1 VPVRRSLVLAL
12 SATLVALGLPAG
24 AASAAGPAVGPAA
37 SPGVPSGGQPYREP
51 VVLRSAGG
59 VLEVILTA
67 HEGAAPF
74 DTTAA
79 PAENALLFGYEIL
92 QGTASNGQTS
102 GTDLYPAPTLNV
114 FPGETLIV
122 HLENAMTG
130 LTIRDYADPTWTPVG
145 ERPPLYPPAL
155 TDSPYN
161 NHVHGIHTSPSGNSD
176 NVLIDIPAGST
187 NVYTYEIPEDH
198 PEGLYW
204 YHTHRHM
211 LTNPQVYRGLAG
223 MLVIGRVDGGIPAV
237 AQNNL
242 PVRTMALQY
251 NFVFNRS
258 GGQSVLNNAYWP
270 SMLSTLKEPTD
281 RELAQGTY
289 RPLLTPVNF
298 RDSAP
303 GTTYVTEW
311 WAGPLGV
318 NNNRGMFQYMPSNLK
333 AFRSKDGRVV
343 QPANLGLPE
352 SQRDLQYTVNGQFQP
367 VISTP
372 PGQTEIWVLGN
383 FTDAGYMRVAV
394 QNTGTGQFVPL
405 NVVGQDGN
413 PYERVQPALLDNG
426 TTILIPPASRYAIA
440 VTMPQVGGLRL
451 VMPPYTGSNPI
462 STSNPGVLYTNDGTP
477 NPPAVLGTI
486 AVDPS
491 TISYGDGFFMYPT
504 QTLLNVEP
512 SSGTGTTVAFSPGTA
527 LGAYT
532 SFVDTSV
539 MTPAVKRTLR
549 IGGGFGNE
557 NASAESTAAFAY
569 QFDGNQFPNIPL
581 LQPRLNSVEEWTFV
595 NRNNDQHPIHIHVN
609 DYQVVDY
616 YDPVSGLRL
625 QNLPFGQDNQNTPA
639 PKMVNGNV
647 TEPGRMSVRT
657 LFQDFIGTYV
667 LHCHRLNH
675 EDGGLMLLI
684 NVIPEVTGY
693 AVAQTGEGDRPTRVT
708 VIDQA
713 TGRRLARVEPFGAS
727 TRPVDVAMGDVNG
740 DMILDLVV
748 GAGPGGPPRVRAY
761 SGAPDATGARF
772 ATPLVDTLAFAP
784 SFRGGVSV
792 ATGNIDGTNDG
803 DSIIVGSGSGM
814 RATVKVLASGVD
826 ANTQKAFAT
835 WYPYGSFRGGVDVA
849 SGLTDFSGREVV
861 VTAPGAGMAP
871 LVQTFVFDLMHR
883 NDERGTRH
891 AGEVHGQMASSF
903 LAFEESYRGG
913 VNIAT
918 GWVAGEEGGFSRIIA
933 GKSAGSSEVS
943 VWTTGSRLEGHP
955 ELYVMPVTGHADMA
969 TYTQA
974 ARFEAF
980 PGSTSGVDV
989 TTAATPRGADLVV
1002 SGRSGQRAAVA
1013 AFDLRRPS
1021 IRATQWRAVQR
1032 YLLPTPLA
1040 ASAVGGR

>member
-1 VPVRRSLVLAL
+1 VPVRRPLSVLVTLAL
-12 SATLVALGLPAG
+12 LTVPALPAAG
-24 AASAAGPAVGPAA
+24 APAA
-37 SPGVPSGGQPYREP
+37 VPAATVAVPSGAQPYREP

-59 VLEVILTA
+59 VLEVVLTA
-67 HEGAAPF
+67 HQGAAPL

-79 PAENALLFGYEIL
+79 PAKNALLFGYEIIR
-92 QGTASNGQTS
+92 GTASNGERT

-130 LTIRDYADPTWTPVG
+130 LTIRDYADPTWTAVG
-145 ERPPLYPPAL
+145 ENVPLYPPPL
-155 TDSPYN
+155 VNSPYN

-176 NVLIDIPAGST
+176 NVLLDIPAGYT
-187 NVYTYEIPEDH
+187 NVYTYDIPEDH

-211 LTNPQVYRGLAG
+211 LTNAQVYRGLVG
-223 MLVIGRVDGGIPAV
+223 MLVIGRVDGGIPVV

-242 PVRTMALQY
+242 PVRTMSLQY
-251 NFVFNRS
+251 NFVFNRA

-270 SMLSTLKEPTD
+270 SMVSTLKEPTAKA
-281 RELAQGTY
+281 LADGTY
-289 RPLLTPVNF
+289 RPLLTPINF
-298 RDSAP
+298 LDSGK

-318 NNNRGMFQYMPSNLK
+318 NNNRGLFQYMPSNLK
-333 AFRSKDGRVV
+333 GFRSADGRVT
-343 QPANLGLPE
+343 QPANPGLPE

-372 PGQTEIWVLGN
+372 PGQTEIWVIGN
-383 FTDAGYMRVAV
+383 FSDAAYMRVAV

-413 PYERVQPALLDNG
+413 PYERVQPALLEDG
-426 TTILIPPASRYAIA
+426 TTILIPPATRYAIA
-440 VTMPQVGGLRL
+440 VTMPQVGGLQL
-451 VMPPYTGSNPI
+451 VMPPYNGSNPI
-462 STSNPGVLYTNDGTP
+462 TTSNPGVLYTNDGTP
-477 NPPAVLGTI
+477 NPPATLGTI
-486 AVDPS
+486 TVDPA

-504 QTLLNVEP
+504 QTLLTVQP
-512 SSGTGTTVAFSPGTA
+512 SAGTGTTVPLTPGTP

-539 MTPAVKRTLR
+539 MTPAVKRLMR
-549 IGGGFGNE
+549 IGGGFANE
-557 NASAESTAAFAY
+557 FASSESPAAFAY

-616 YDPVSGLRL
+616 YDPVSGLQL

-647 TEPGRMSVRT
+647 TEPGRISVRT

-684 NVIPEVTGY
+684 NVIPEITGY
-693 AVAQTGEGDRPTRVT
+693 AVAQKGAGDRPTRVT
-708 VIDQA
+708 VINQA
-713 TGRRLARVEPFGAS
+713 TGKPLARVEPFGAS
-727 TRPVDVAMGDVNG
+727 TRAVDVAMGDVNG

-748 GAGPGGPPRVRAY
+748 GAGPGGAPRVRAF
-761 SGAPDATGARF
+761 SGAPDASGKRF
-772 ATPLVDTLAFAP
+772 ATILVDTLAFAETY
-784 SFRGGVSV
+784 RGGVNV
-792 ATGNIDGTNDG
+792 ATGNIDGTFGG
-803 DSIIVGSGSGM
+803 DSIVVGSGPGM
-814 RATVKVLASGVD
+814 RATVKVLASGLD
-826 ANTQKAFAT
+826 SGKQPAFAT
-835 WYPYGSFRGGVDVA
+835 WYPYGAFRGGVDVA
-849 SGLTDFSGREVV
+849 TGLTDFSGREVV
-861 VTAPGAGMAP
+861 VTAPGPGMAP
-871 LVQTFVFDLMHR
+871 LVQTYVFDLMYK
-883 NDERGTRH
+883 NGTMGMRH
-891 AGEVHGQMASSF
+891 SGEVHNEMASSF

-918 GWVAGEEGGFSRIIA
+918 GWVAGQDGGFSRIVA
-933 GKSAGSSEVS
+933 GKSSGSSEVS
-943 VWTTGSRLEGHP
+943 VWTTGSRMEGHP
-955 ELYVMPVTGHADMA
+955 ELYVMPVTGHSDMA
-969 TYTQA
+969 TYAQA

-980 PGSTSGVDV
+980 PGATTGVDV

-1002 SGRSGQRAAVA
+1002 AGRSGGAPAVA
-1013 AFDLRRPS
+1013 AFDLRRPTAK
-1021 IRATQWRAVQR
+1021 ATQWSAKQR
-1032 YLLPTPLA
+1032 YLLPLTAPAGAL
-1040 ASAVGGR
+1040 GGR

>member
-1 VPVRRSLVLAL
+1 MRRALPVLISLAL
-12 SATLVALGLPAG
+12 LALGGVAAPASPVA
-24 AASAAGPAVGPAA
+24 AASGA
-37 SPGVPSGGQPYREP
+37 VPSGGQPYREP
-51 VVLRSAGG
+51 VVLRSSGG

-67 HEGAAPF
+67 REGEAPF

-79 PAENALLFGYEIL
+79 PAENALLFGYEIIR
-92 QGTASNGQTS
+92 GTASNGETS

-114 FPGETLIV
+114 YPGETLIV
-122 HLENAMTG
+122 HLENDMRG
-130 LTIRDYADPTWTPVG
+130 LTIRDYADPTWTPAG
-145 ERPPLYPPAL
+145 EKPPLYPPAL
-155 TDSPYN
+155 VDSPYN

-176 NVLIDIPAGST
+176 NVLIDIPAGYT
-187 NVYTYEIPEDH
+187 NVYTYDIPEDH

-211 LTNPQVYRGLAG
+211 LTNPQVYRGLVG

-237 AQNNL
+237 AQNSL

-251 NFVFNRS
+251 NFVFNRA
-258 GGQSVLNNAYWP
+258 GGQSVLNNSYWP

-281 RELAQGTY
+281 RQLAEGTY

-298 RDSAP
+298 RDSAV

-311 WAGPLGV
+311 WAGPLGID
-318 NNNRGMFQYMPSNLK
+318 NNRGMFQYMPSNLK
-333 AFRSKDGRVV
+333 GFRSKDGRVTL
-343 QPANLGLPE
+343 PANPGLPE

-383 FTDAGYMRVAV
+383 FSDAAYMRVAV

-413 PYERVQPALLDNG
+413 PYTTVQPALLDGG

-462 STSNPGVLYTNDGTP
+462 STSNPAVLYTNNGTP
-477 NPPAVLGTI
+477 NPPAVLGEI
-486 AVDPS
+486 VVDPA

-504 QTLLNVEP
+504 QTLLSVQP
-512 SSGTGTTVAFSPGTA
+512 STGTGTTVDFSPGSP

-532 SFVDTSV
+532 SFVDTSM

-549 IGGGFGNE
+549 IGGGFANE
-557 NASAESTAAFAY
+557 FASMESTAAFAY

-639 PKMVNGNV
+639 PKMTASGNV
-647 TEPGRMSVRT
+647 TEPGRISVRT

-693 AVAQTGEGDRPTRVT
+693 AVAQTGAGDRPTRVT

-713 TGRRLARVEPFGAS
+713 TGKRIARIEPFGGS
-727 TRPVDVAMGDVNG
+727 VRPVDVAMGDVNG
-740 DMILDLVV
+740 DMVLDLVV
-748 GAGPGGPPRVRAY
+748 GAGPGGPPRVRAF
-761 SGAPDATGARF
+761 SGAPDARGERF
-772 ATPLVDTLAFAP
+772 ATVLIDTLAFSA
-784 SFRGGVSV
+784 SFRGGVNV
-792 ATGNIDGTNDG
+792 ATGNIDGTSGG
-803 DSIIVGSGSGM
+803 DSVIVGSGPGM
-814 RATVKVLASGVD
+814 RATVKVLPSGVT
-826 ANTQKAFAT
+826 NPTGKAFAT
-835 WYPYGSFRGGVDVA
+835 LYPYGNFRGGVDVA
-849 SGLTDFSGREVV
+849 TGLTDFSGREVV
-861 VTAPGAGMAP
+861 VTAPGPGLAP
-871 LVQTFVFDLMHR
+871 LVQTYVFDLMHR
-883 NDERGTRH
+883 NEDRDRRH
-891 AGEVHGQMASSF
+891 AGHVHGELASSF
-903 LAFEESYRGG
+903 LAFEDSYRGG
-913 VNIAT
+913 VSIAT
-918 GWVAGEEGGFSRIIA
+918 GWVAGQEGGFSRIIA
-933 GKSAGSSEVS
+933 GKSSGSSEVS
-943 VWTTGSRLEGHP
+943 VWSTGSRLDGHP

-969 TYTQA
+969 TYTEA

-980 PGSTSGVDV
+980 PGSTTGVDV

-1002 SGRSGQRAAVA
+1002 SGRLDSGPAIA
-1013 AFDLRRPS
+1013 AFDLRRASP
-1021 IRATQWRAVQR
+1021 RANQWTARQR
-1032 YLLPTPLA
+1032 YLLPTPLTVGA
-1040 ASAVGGR
+1040 LGGR